1 MMSNH
6 RAQSNLNTI
15 LLLTPLSLIVM
26 MFGGAPPAADP
37 NAKAKANWETDKT
50 VMYFAGYCALVRVA
64 PIVLKAVGVLD

>member
-1 MMSNH
+1 
-6 RAQSNLNTI
+6 
-15 LLLTPLSLIVM
+15 M